1 MRDIFIVI
9 WVVMIQFMACYMAYW
24 LMSVTLFILLVNIL
38 WQGVFAYVNYRVR
51 KSCRNKG
58 NDVSILTYLAL
69 SLPAYFFPMFS
80 SLIFGGLS
88 IYRVIKIAGITVGDS
103 PLKDYFSFEQE
114 YVYKNSDNTSF
125 SERTNPS
132 TGLVM
137 NGAVD
142 IAGNA
147 YGSSSHN
154 YYR

>member
-80 SLIFGGLS
+80 TLIFGGLS
-88 IYRVIKIAGITVGDS
+88 IYRVIKIAGINIGDK
-103 PLKDYFSFEQE
+103 PFKDYLDYDGQFSSGAGSEG
-114 YVYKNSDNTSF
+114 VSPIVNPTSGMHMCG
-125 SERTNPS
+125 S
-132 TGLVM
+132 
-137 NGAVD
+137 VD
-142 IAGNA
+142 TSGYA